1 MNVGTESIDKFPVQM
16 HFTIKK
22 IGTKS
27 VGSNAVIRGLLR
39 TYKLIHLQAPIVRNP
54 LWVKLATL
62 RKPLPSRQLLSMV
75 MRCCWE
81 VWRRR
86 RRKKR
91 GRDSGTTQSS
101 FMR

>member
-39 TYKLIHLQAPIVRNP
+39 TYKLIHIVRNP

-86 RRKKR
+86 RRRRKKR